1 MEDENLWIDEKMV
14 EASNRNLGNSL
25 QEVTL
30 LQKKNKMVMGEVR
43 MIMMMMILM
52 KILILMMMIDRQP
65 RAAHH
70 GRGRCCREAHLRG
83 PPELGRVRG
92 QPEGPEE
99 QVGRPQGK

>member
-43 MIMMMMILM
+43 MMIIMMIS
-52 KILILMMMIDRQP
+52 
-65 RAAHH
+65 
-70 GRGRCCREAHLRG
+70 
-83 PPELGRVRG
+83 
-92 QPEGPEE
+92 
-99 QVGRPQGK
+99 